1 MSRLI
6 VWTEEQAQQN
16 LYQRLKD
23 SKEDRRWL
31 ENKWND
37 NERII
42 FNTSGET
49 QATNVSLSIE
59 DTYTGIA
66 GVDQSDASV
75 GINYAFNPDDIWL
88 FNKGQAT
95 GHFNIDIVP
104 IYKRPVT
111 FEGHVF
117 HPEEDSSIM
126 LRSYNKAPIMNTSL
140 QDKIRKQIGVGID
153 YILG

>member
-1 MSRLI
+1 M
-6 VWTEEQAQQN
+6 TECKLCNLLESIDQQEIIW
-16 LYQRLKD
+16 YD
-23 SKEDRRWL
+23 SKRLAIAVLNPKLSPHLGRTAVVS
-31 ENKWND
+31 KKH
-37 NERII
+37 
-42 FNTSGET
+42 
-49 QATNVSLSIE
+49 AVSLRELEPEEYVPLIE
-59 DTYTGIA
+59 VTSL
-66 GVDQSDASV
+66 VQQ